1 MDDSHWNTRNRG
13 ADMVPLLIIILHP
26 NAIAGAANFGRAA
39 ATDGVSQGEFEM
51 KNTEPDRTGA
61 K

>member
-1 MDDSHWNTRNRG
+1 
-13 ADMVPLLIIILHP
+13 MVPLLIIILHP